1 MGGVRTAQRA
11 WWLDCRA
18 AIASGIPAGAHLA
31 WCSRMDLTEAFRH
44 NPDGSWSC
52 VAPVTLDHPK
62 GRVQI
67 TAGSTFTRGTRFM
80 GIDVAEWLDQAIAQY
95 APRKPD

>member
-1 MGGVRTAQRA
+1 LVPGV
-11 WWLDCRA
+11 
-18 AIASGIPAGAHLA
+18 
-31 WCSRMDLTEAFRH
+31 DLTEAFRH

-80 GIDVAEWLDQAIAQY
+80 GVDVAEWLDQAIAQY
-95 APRKPD
+95 APPKPD

>member
-1 MGGVRTAQRA
+1 LVPGV
-11 WWLDCRA
+11 
-18 AIASGIPAGAHLA
+18 
-31 WCSRMDLTEAFRH
+31 DLTEAFRH

-67 TAGSTFTRGTRFM
+67 TAGSTFTRGTRYM